1 MAKAVF
7 PGSFDPPTY
16 GHLNIIERGAGL
28 FDSLDVVIAVNPKK
42 TSLLDAVRRKEL
54 LEEEIAALGLDS
66 VSVAAHDG
74 LIVDYC
80 RGAGARVLL
89 RGVRSAADFD
99 YELELSILNR
109 RLNGDIETVLI
120 PAEPKYSVLRSSTI
134 RELLGF
140 GGDISGMVPL
150 SVERALKGLR
160 S

>member
-16 GHLNIIERGAGL
+16 GHFNIIERGAGL

-42 TSLLDAVRRKEL
+42 TSLLDTARRKDL
-54 LEEEIAALGLDS
+54 LEEEIASLGLKN
-66 VSVAAHDG
+66 VTVAAHDG

-99 YELELSILNR
+99 YELELSILNK
-109 RLNGDIETVLI
+109 RLNVDIETILI
-120 PAEPKYSVLRSSTI
+120 PAEPRYSVLRSSTI

-150 SVERALKGLR
+150 SVEQALKGLR